1 MVSTAAARFLKL
13 RKLKGADSAAK
24 EAAAAEAAF
33 LYAADADGDGVVS
46 EAELEAALQRRRAAS
61 SGPPATMPSM
71 AAGTGVPDEG
81 DGPMKIGAR
90 AAAAAAAAATEDAP
104 PPKLTPQ
111 PQPQPAPAPAYQD
124 SEVKED
130 ASRLIFFEKLFF
142 MLDTQAKG
150 FMHLSDA
157 ADLLSFTA
165 LGMSDQQV
173 QDALRRADSVVGT
186 RQNGGACGVSGPKS
200 LVEGIRRA
208 SISCT
213 SASAKL
219 TSSSLKGL
227 SGRTSPRL
235 LKGSLSKLSASISSR
250 RASRGKSGRDSGG
263 GGETPGRGAAS
274 PPHPFMG
281 SVASFTRAASL
292 GTKRFADAMGSA
304 TMGEQGLA
312 GLIKK
317 ATTPKPPSRTVGDG
331 KLVRSEFVDL
341 CIDVMWGLPVQN
353 LEMAVQN
360 YLGAKSMEKRRNAAY
375 WQAYGRQIDQYS
387 RFFVCV
393 SYLIIMCFLFSI
405 KFYDKYEDERTLEM
419 FSGSKYVMINQ
430 DNVWVA
436 IIFVCC
442 FIGTLASYFIPR
454 QIIKQRLKQYEREER
469 ERGH

>member
-1 MVSTAAARFLKL
+1 
-13 RKLKGADSAAK
+13 
-24 EAAAAEAAF
+24 
-33 LYAADADGDGVVS
+33 VS
-46 EAELEAALQRRRAAS
+46 EESE
-61 SGPPATMPSM
+61 
-71 AAGTGVPDEG
+71 
-81 DGPMKIGAR
+81 GPMKIGAR

-104 PPKLTPQ
+104 PPPLTPQ
-111 PQPQPAPAPAYQD
+111 PQPQPQPAAAAARGFE

-186 RQNGGACGVSGPKS
+186 RQSGGACGVSGPKS

-208 SISCT
+208 SLSCT

-235 LKGSLSKLSASISSR
+235 LKGSLGKLSASISSR
-250 RASRGKSGRDSGG
+250 RSKSSRDSGG
-263 GGETPGRGAAS
+263 GGKTPPAS

-317 ATTPKPPSRTVGDG
+317 ATTPKPPSRAMGDG

-393 SYLIIMCFLFSI
+393 SYGIIMAFLFSI
-405 KFYDKYEDERTLEM
+405 KFYDKYEDERTMEM
-419 FSGSKYVMINQ
+419 FSGSKYVMIHQ
-430 DNVWVA
+430 DHVWVA

>member
-1 MVSTAAARFLKL
+1 
-13 RKLKGADSAAK
+13 
-24 EAAAAEAAF
+24 
-33 LYAADADGDGVVS
+33 
-46 EAELEAALQRRRAAS
+46 
-61 SGPPATMPSM
+61 
-71 AAGTGVPDEG
+71 
-81 DGPMKIGAR
+81 
-90 AAAAAAAAATEDAP
+90 
-104 PPKLTPQ
+104 
-111 PQPQPAPAPAYQD
+111 
-124 SEVKED
+124 
-130 ASRLIFFEKLFF
+130 
-142 MLDTQAKG
+142 
-150 FMHLSDA
+150 MHLSDA

-186 RQNGGACGVSGPKS
+186 RQNSGACGVSGPKS
-200 LVEGIRRA
+200 LVQGIRRA
-208 SISCT
+208 SMSCT

-235 LKGSLSKLSASISSR
+235 KGLSGPTSPLGKLSASISSR
-250 RASRGKSGRDSGG
+250 RSKSSRDSGRDGGG
-263 GGETPGRGAAS
+263 GGETPAAS

-469 ERGH
+469 ANPNPNPNPNQP